1 MTTPVSVEPAGGPL
15 AGDVRPPGD
24 KSISHRALLLGAIA
38 EGTTTARGLLD
49 GQDVRST
56 AACLRALG
64 AEIDWTG
71 GVATITGGEP
81 YPSSSPLDCGNSGTT
96 LRLLTGLL
104 AGYPLEATLTGD
116 ASLSRRPMKRIA
128 TPLREMGA
136 EVELAYGGVAPVI
149 VRGGDLRAIDFDSPL
164 ASAQVKSAVLLAGL
178 RARGTTRVREPA
190 RSRDHTERLLR
201 AMGVTLDEAPDGWVA
216 LPGGQRPLG
225 GRIEVPADPSSAAF
239 LLAAGLLVPGSLL
252 RVRDVCV
259 NPTRVGL
266 FDALEAM
273 GAVVDQEPGEA
284 PPDAHEPTAS
294 LVARAPGELRAAA
307 LEGDVVVRAIDEVPI
322 LAVLAAFA
330 RGTTTIRDARELR
343 LKESDRLALIARG
356 LRALG
361 VEVQELPDGL
371 DIVGDPARTLRGGAT
386 IETEGDHRIAMAF
399 AVAALRADAPVT
411 IDDGECVAV
420 SYPGF
425 WADLARL
432 RAGS

>member
-1 MTTPVSVEPAGGPL
+1 MEVEPAGGPL

-64 AEIDWTG
+64 AELAWTG
-71 GVATITGGEP
+71 DEATIVGGEP
-81 YPSSSPLDCGNSGTT
+81 YPSFTPLDCGNSGTT
-96 LRLLTGLL
+96 IRLLAGLV

-116 ASLSRRPMKRIA
+116 ASLSKRPMKRIA

-136 EVELAYGGVAPVI
+136 EVELAYGGVAPVV

-178 RARGTTRVREPA
+178 RARGTTHVREPA

-201 AMGVTLDEAPDGWVA
+201 AMGVTLDEVDGWLA

-239 LLAAGLLVPGSLL
+239 LLAAGLLVPGSQL

-273 GAVVDQEPGEA
+273 GAEVLLEHGEA
-284 PPDAHEPTAS
+284 SPDAHEPTAA
-294 LVARAPGELRAAA
+294 VAARAPGDLRAAR
-307 LEGDVVVRAIDEVPI
+307 LSGDLVVRAIDEVPI

-330 RGTTTIRDARELR
+330 RGTTTIRGAKELR

-361 VEVQELPDGL
+361 VEVGEVEDGL
-371 DIVGDPARTLRGGAT
+371 DVVGDPARTLRGGVT
-386 IETEGDHRIAMAF
+386 IETQGDHRIAMAF
-399 AVAALRADAPVT
+399 AVAALRADAPLT
-411 IDDGECVAV
+411 IDDGPCVAV

-425 WADLARL
+425 WSDLARL
-432 RAGS
+432 RGSG

>member
-81 YPSSSPLDCGNSGTT
+81 YPSSSSLDCGNSGTT